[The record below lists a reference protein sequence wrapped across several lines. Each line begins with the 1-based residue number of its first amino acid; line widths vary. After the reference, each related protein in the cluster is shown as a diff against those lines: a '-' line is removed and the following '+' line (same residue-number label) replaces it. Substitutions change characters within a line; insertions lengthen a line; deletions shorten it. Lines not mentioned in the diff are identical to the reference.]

1 MAQTPHIFL
10 SHSTNSTKKKK
21 SKLTKKFHAKHLHIP
36 NIFSIFVS
44 INNLILIT
52 LTPIFTHNE
61 SLLQKRNC
69 HRNGRNTKNLGILA
83 TPTSK
88 KSLKIRLY
96 TLHQTPPPSRSP
108 LHLQNLLHRPSR
120 PTLKQPSSNPQAT
133 KPKKTPT
140 KPKHHERIAKKHSKS

>member
-1 MAQTPHIFL
+1 M
-10 SHSTNSTKKKK
+10 
-21 SKLTKKFHAKHLHIP
+21 HIP

-61 SLLQKRNC
+61 SILQKRNC

-96 TLHQTPPPSRSP
+96 TLHQTPPSSRSS

-120 PTLKQPSSNPQAT
+120 PTLKQPSSNKTEENTHQT
-133 KPKKTPT
+133 ETSRTNQEINTPKTTNPTLNPT
-140 KPKHHERIAKKHSKS
+140 KPTPFSPKVLTLYRN